1 MLAESKSPLDAEMVE
16 LLTSLLDIV
25 KVAVISGVAWPH
37 FEKQVLANLPHHARL
52 EQLSI
57 LPTCGTKFY
66 QFVVRDPQETK
77 RVTEAI
83 SACLSDTQ
91 VANPTEVSYV

>member
-1 MLAESKSPLDAEMVE
+1 
-16 LLTSLLDIV
+16 LLDLV
-25 KVAVISGVAWPH
+25 KVAVISGAAWPQ
-37 FEKQVLANLPHHARL
+37 FEKQVLAKLPHHARL

-66 QFVVRDPQETK
+66 QFVVRHPQETN
-77 RVTEAI
+77 RVIEAI
-83 SACLSDTQ
+83 SVCLNDTQ